1 MKGLDLSREYYEGH
15 GIPMIRDG
23 FGGYEDRIAAGC
35 VGPGSECFG
44 FDDEISRD
52 HDWGPGFCLW
62 LTVEDY
68 AQIGQDLQEAYNRL
82 PPEFKGFGQRIV
94 SPGEERRMGVSDL
107 RSFYLQYTGL
117 DHAPASNSEWLRIPE
132 QALGTCT
139 NGAVFSDRLGV
150 FSEWRE
156 GILRFYPEDVRLKKI
171 ASRCFTVAQAGQYN
185 FSRSIKRKEYFAA
198 RYSEIKFCADTISL
212 VFLLNRKYTPFYK
225 WMHRGVRDLPIL
237 GEPVAR
243 MIDDLV
249 RETSKDEQAK
259 RIEEISGLLIAELRR
274 EGLSNSSSDY
284 LLEHAF
290 SVHSLI
296 RDEKLRER
304 FWVVA

>member
-68 AQIGQDLQEAYNRL
+68 AQIGRDLQEAYNRL
-82 PPEFKGFGQRIV
+82 PPGFKGFGQRIV

-156 GILRFYPEDVRLKKI
+156 RILRFYPEDVRLKKI

-198 RYSEIKFCADTISL
+198 RYSETKFCADVISL

-225 WMHRGVRDLPIL
+225 WMHRGVRDLAIL

-259 RIEEISGLLIAELRR
+259 RIEEISGLLVAELRR

-284 LLEHAF
+284 LLDHAF
-290 SVHSLI
+290 AVHSLI

>member
-1 MKGLDLSREYYEGH
+1 MKGLDLSREYYERY

-23 FGGYEDRIAAGC
+23 FGSYENRIAAGC

-68 AQIGQDLQEAYNRL
+68 AQIGRDLQEAYNRL

-94 SPGEERRMGVSDL
+94 SPGEERRVGVSDL
-107 RSFYLQYTGL
+107 RSFYLQYTGI
-117 DHAPASNSEWLRIPE
+117 DRAPASNSEWLRISE

-156 GILRFYPEDVRLKKI
+156 RILQFYPEDVRLKKI
-171 ASRCFTVAQAGQYN
+171 ASRCFTAAQAGQYN

-212 VFLLNRKYTPFYK
+212 VFLLNKKYTPFYK

-237 GEPVAR
+237 GEAVAR
-243 MIDDLV
+243 TIDDLT
-249 RETSKDEQAK
+249 RETSKEEQEK

-274 EGLSNSSSDY
+274 EGLSSSSSDF

-296 RDEKLRER
+296 RDERLRER

>member
-1 MKGLDLSREYYEGH
+1 MKGLDLSREYYERY

-23 FGGYEDRIAAGC
+23 FGSYEDRIAAGC

-68 AQIGQDLQEAYNRL
+68 AQIGRDLQEAYNRL

-94 SPGEERRMGVSDL
+94 SPGEERRVGVSDL

-139 NGAVFSDRLGV
+139 NGAAFSDRLGV

-156 GILRFYPEDVRLKKI
+156 RILQFYPEDVRLKKI
-171 ASRCFTVAQAGQYN
+171 ASRCFTAAQAGQYN

-198 RYSEIKFCADTISL
+198 RYSEIKFCADAISL
-212 VFLLNRKYTPFYK
+212 VFLLNKKYTPFYK

-243 MIDDLV
+243 MIHDLS
-249 RETSKDEQAK
+249 RETSNDEQAK

-274 EGLSNSSSDY
+274 EGLSNSSSDF

-296 RDEKLRER
+296 RDERLRER

>member
-1 MKGLDLSREYYEGH
+1 M
-15 GIPMIRDG
+15 
-23 FGGYEDRIAAGC
+23 
-35 VGPGSECFG
+35 
-44 FDDEISRD
+44 
-52 HDWGPGFCLW
+52 
-62 LTVEDY
+62 
-68 AQIGQDLQEAYNRL
+68 

-94 SPGEERRMGVSDL
+94 SPGEERRVGVSDL

-117 DHAPASNSEWLRIPE
+117 DHAPASNAEWLRIPE

-139 NGAVFSDRLGV
+139 NGVVFSDRLGV

-156 GILRFYPEDVRLKKI
+156 RILQFYPEDVRLKKI
-171 ASRCFTVAQAGQYN
+171 ASRCFTAAQAGQYN

-225 WMHRGVRDLPIL
+225 WMHRGVRDLSIL

-243 MIDDLV
+243 MIDDLT

-274 EGLSNSSSDY
+274 EGLSSSSSDF
-284 LLEHAF
+284 LLEHAY